1 MYYKEYKIQYIL
13 IENTTIIF
21 EAINLF
27 DKKNKTKDKIMV
39 RIYRISKKKTCMDGF
54 SKQTQH
60 CILTKKKCWV
70 VKLTKDKRNW

>member
-27 DKKNKTKDKIMV
+27 DKKTRQKIK
-39 RIYRISKKKTCMDGF
+39 S
-54 SKQTQH
+54 
-60 CILTKKKCWV
+60 W
-70 VKLTKDKRNW
+70 